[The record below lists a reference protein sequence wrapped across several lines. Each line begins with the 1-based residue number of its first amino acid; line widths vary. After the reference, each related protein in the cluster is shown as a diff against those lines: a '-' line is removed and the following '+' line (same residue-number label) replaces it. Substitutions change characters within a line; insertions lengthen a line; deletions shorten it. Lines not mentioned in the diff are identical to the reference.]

1 MFSSC
6 ARKLLLSRT
15 LQSSLL
21 LSRHFTSS
29 QNKIRVG
36 FIGLGNM
43 GLPMALNLA
52 KETKVLAFDSNPE
65 ARYVAEENGIDIAES
80 VEEIGASD
88 CHVIFSMLPGCAA
101 VDAVMGD
108 LMQHIPE
115 SSLSRVMVDCST
127 VSPSTSRRWHDT
139 WRSQGHAM
147 LDAPVSGGVKG
158 ATDGSLTF
166 MVGRD
171 HDDALI
177 RAEKYLNM
185 MGKRVIPCGGPGTG
199 AAVKLCNNLALAT
212 QMIGICE
219 AMNLG
224 EALKVDPVVLA
235 EVMNTSTAKCW
246 SSEMNNP
253 HPVVADAVK
262 TSHGVGPPASRDY
275 EGGFGVRLMLKDLG
289 LAVDAARNAGV
300 ALPLTS
306 TSKELYKMTELRG
319 MGEKDFGVMLQFLKG
334 K

>member
-1 MFSSC
+1 MFSSR
-6 ARKLLLSRT
+6 ARKLLTSRT
-15 LQSSLL
+15 LQSAHLL
-21 LSRHFTSS
+21 PRHFTSS
-29 QNKIRVG
+29 QSKIRVG

-43 GLPMALNLA
+43 GLPMSLNLA
-52 KETKVLAFDSNPE
+52 KETQVLAFDTNPKSCS
-65 ARYVAEENGIDIAES
+65 VAEENGIQLAES

-88 CHVIFSMLPGCAA
+88 CHVIFTMLPGCTA
-101 VDAVMGD
+101 VDAVMGE

-127 VSPSTSRRWHDT
+127 VSPSTSRRWHDM
-139 WRSQGHAM
+139 WQSQGHAM

-158 ATDGSLTF
+158 AKDGTLTF
-166 MVGRD
+166 MVGCD
-171 HDDALI
+171 HDDALE
-177 RAEKYLNM
+177 RAETYLNM
-185 MGKRVIPCGGPGTG
+185 MGKKVIPCGGPGAG

-246 SSEMNNP
+246 SSEANNP
-253 HPVVADAVK
+253 HPVVAA
-262 TSHGVGPPASRDY
+262 TSQGVGPPASRDY
-275 EGGFGVRLMLKDLG
+275 QGGFGVRLMLKDLG
-289 LAVDAARNAGV
+289 LAVDAARDAGV

-319 MGEKDFGVMLQFLKG
+319 FGEKDFGVMLQFLKG

>member
-1 MFSSC
+1 
-6 ARKLLLSRT
+6 
-15 LQSSLL
+15 
-21 LSRHFTSS
+21 
-29 QNKIRVG
+29 
-36 FIGLGNM
+36 M
-43 GLPMALNLA
+43 GLPMSLNLA
-52 KETKVLAFDSNPE
+52 KETQVLAFDTNPK
-65 ARYVAEENGIDIAES
+65 ACYVAEENGIEIAES

-88 CHVIFSMLPGCAA
+88 CHVIFSMLPGCVA
-101 VDAVMGD
+101 VDTVMGE

-147 LDAPVSGGVKG
+147 IDAPVSGGVKG

-166 MVGRD
+166 MVGCD
-171 HDDALI
+171 HDDALE
-177 RAEKYLNM
+177 RAEMYLNM

-224 EALKVDPVVLA
+224 EALNVDPLVLA

-253 HPVVADAVK
+253 HPVVAAVK
-262 TSHGVGPPASRDY
+262 TSGPASRDY

-319 MGEKDFGVMLQFLKG
+319 LGEKDFGVMLQFLKG